1 MEQQLTIEMIAD
13 AFSYDITGF
22 DCGEEALNTFLKE
35 HLKRQHDGQ
44 ILRGYALVSGDT
56 VPRLLGYYT
65 LSGSC
70 FERGMLPSKTQQK
83 KIPYQNAPSVTLGR
97 LAIDKSV
104 QGQGWGEML
113 VAHVMRV
120 VWGASKAVG
129 IYGLF
134 VEALNEKAKA
144 FYLRLGF
151 IQLVDENS
159 NLLFYPTKSIETGQR
174 QAAAR
179 SIATL
184 LLFEVP
190 VALINQP
197 RQFAHERRILQA
209 AAELFLA

>member
-1 MEQQLTIEMIAD
+1 
-13 AFSYDITGF
+13 
-22 DCGEEALNTFLKE
+22 
-35 HLKRQHDGQ
+35 
-44 ILRGYALVSGDT
+44 
-56 VPRLLGYYT
+56 
-65 LSGSC
+65 
-70 FERGMLPSKTQQK
+70 MLPSKTQQK

-113 VAHVMRV
+113 VAHAMRV
-120 VWGASKAVG
+120 VWERLKPLVSTDCLLKPLMRRLKHSIFVW
-129 IYGLF
+129 GLYSSWMKIVTYCF
-134 VEALNEKAKA
+134 IRPNRLN
-144 FYLRLGF
+144 
-151 IQLVDENS
+151 S
-159 NLLFYPTKSIETGQR
+159 SLLTMSHKETGQR

>member
-35 HLKRQHDGQ
+35 RQHDGQ

-113 VAHVMRV
+113 VAHAMRV

-159 NLLFYPTKSIETGQR
+159 NLLFYPTKSIEQ
-174 QAAAR
+174 
-179 SIATL
+179 
-184 LLFEVP
+184 LFTDDES
-190 VALINQP
+190 
-197 RQFAHERRILQA
+197 
-209 AAELFLA
+209 

>member
-97 LAIDKSV
+97 L
-104 QGQGWGEML
+104 
-113 VAHVMRV
+113 VAHAMRV

-159 NLLFYPTKSIETGQR
+159 NLLFYPTKSIEQ
-174 QAAAR
+174 
-179 SIATL
+179 
-184 LLFEVP
+184 LFTDDES
-190 VALINQP
+190 
-197 RQFAHERRILQA
+197 
-209 AAELFLA
+209 

>member
-97 LAIDKSV
+97 LAIDKSL

-113 VAHVMRV
+113 VAHAMRV

-159 NLLFYPTKSIETGQR
+159 NLLFYPTKSIEQ
-174 QAAAR
+174 
-179 SIATL
+179 
-184 LLFEVP
+184 LFTDDES
-190 VALINQP
+190 
-197 RQFAHERRILQA
+197 
-209 AAELFLA
+209 

>member
-35 HLKRQHDGQ
+35 HLKWQHDGQ

-104 QGQGWGEML
+104 QGLGWGEML
-113 VAHVMRV
+113 VAHAMRV

-159 NLLFYPTKSIETGQR
+159 NLLFYPTKSIEQ
-174 QAAAR
+174 
-179 SIATL
+179 
-184 LLFEVP
+184 LFTDDES
-190 VALINQP
+190 
-197 RQFAHERRILQA
+197 
-209 AAELFLA
+209 

>member
-104 QGQGWGEML
+104 QGQGWG
-113 VAHVMRV
+113 
-120 VWGASKAVG
+120 
-129 IYGLF
+129 
-134 VEALNEKAKA
+134 
-144 FYLRLGF
+144 
-151 IQLVDENS
+151 
-159 NLLFYPTKSIETGQR
+159 
-174 QAAAR
+174 
-179 SIATL
+179 
-184 LLFEVP
+184 
-190 VALINQP
+190 
-197 RQFAHERRILQA
+197 
-209 AAELFLA
+209 

>member
-104 QGQGWGEML
+104 QGRAGERCWL
-113 VAHVMRV
+113 PMRCEWCGERLKPLASTDCLLKPLMRRLKHSIF
-120 VWGASKAVG
+120 VWGLYSSWMKIVTYCF
-129 IYGLF
+129 IRPNR
-134 VEALNEKAKA
+134 LNSSLLTMSHKRNRAA
-144 FYLRLGF
+144 PGGCPQYRDSLTLRSTSSP
-151 IQLVDENS
+151 D
-159 NLLFYPTKSIETGQR
+159 
-174 QAAAR
+174 
-179 SIATL
+179 
-184 LLFEVP
+184 
-190 VALINQP
+190 
-197 RQFAHERRILQA
+197 
-209 AAELFLA
+209 